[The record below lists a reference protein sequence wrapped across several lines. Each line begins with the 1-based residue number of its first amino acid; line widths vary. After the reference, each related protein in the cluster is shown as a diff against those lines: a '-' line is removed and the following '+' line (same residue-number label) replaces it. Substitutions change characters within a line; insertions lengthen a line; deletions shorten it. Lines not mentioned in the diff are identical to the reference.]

1 MRRTCADYHQ
11 GSEASGFRYEAEYM
25 RVNRTSSLIANAHS
39 LQSKRPVIT
48 GCLQGD
54 ACWMMEAPERR

>member
-1 MRRTCADYHQ
+1 M
-11 GSEASGFRYEAEYM
+11 
-25 RVNRTSSLIANAHS
+25 ANTDPILPPHVTLLGET
-39 LQSKRPVIT
+39 LQPLLRKVEGKRPVIT